1 MDRDQEGKGCVP
13 EAEIREAVTDFAQL
27 ALRMDVPEASSASK
41 PATLLLERLLLLC
54 QARQGVLFLTGEEP
68 QAVVAPSNRKASRI
82 IALQEIGEEQ
92 AYRLLFSFLPITL
105 STVGVNSVPGTPGWA
120 LCHVPTSVS
129 SPVGDQALSQISAQP
144 LLFGDVWFLFGWP
157 GETDGACD
165 ALLERARLLLQQVV
179 VPVGAALLS
188 LLQRERI
195 QELEAIAYTESV
207 REMELLKAELLATIS
222 HELRS
227 PLASIKGY
235 TATLLRHERRISAQ
249 ERHEFLLAIQQGS
262 DRLQF
267 IVERFLHMSQLET
280 ESVKVSPHLIDL
292 ARLLQEAIGAAQ
304 ARVLRQEPASFTFRM
319 HVQDADGRPAD
330 RAPLVRADPR
340 LLREVLDHLL
350 ENAVSYSPEGGV
362 IEVILRPVPASSLP
376 GERLDQTGAAES
388 APLGKEGIAQ
398 ADHLGTERQ
407 RAAEMVEIRVRDR
420 GMGIASEHL
429 DRIFERFYRV
439 DTALTRSVGG
449 LGLGLA
455 ISRKIIEL
463 HGGSIWAESWPGGGS
478 AFCVHLPISQEETD
492 PESAEW

>member
-1 MDRDQEGKGCVP
+1 MDRDQEGKGRVS
-13 EAEIREAVTDFAQL
+13 EAEIRGAVTDFAQL
-27 ALRMDVPEASSASK
+27 ALWMDVPEASSASK

-54 QARQGVLFLTGEEP
+54 QARQGVLFLTGEE
-68 QAVVAPSNRKASRI
+68 QHAVVAVANRKTPRI
-82 IALQEIGEEQ
+82 IALHEIGEEQ
-92 AYRLLFSFLPITL
+92 AYRLLSSFLSTAL
-105 STVGVNSVPGTPGWA
+105 STAGVNSVPGTPGWA

-129 SPVGDQALSQISAQP
+129 PLVGDQALSQRAAQP
-144 LLFGDVWFLFGWP
+144 LLFGEVWFLFGWP
-157 GETDGACD
+157 GEADGACD
-165 ALLERARLLLQQVV
+165 ALLERARLLLPQVV

-195 QELEAIAYTESV
+195 QELEAIAYTESL

-249 ERHEFLLAIQQGS
+249 ERHEFLLAIQLGS

-292 ARLLQEAIGAAQ
+292 ARLVQEAVDAAQ
-304 ARVLRQEPASFTFRM
+304 ARVLRQEPVSFTFRM
-319 HVQDADGRPAD
+319 HVQDADGRPVA
-330 RAPLVRADPR
+330 RVPLVKADPR

-362 IEVILRPVPASSLP
+362 IEVILQPVPASSP
-376 GERLDQTGAAES
+376 IGERSDQIGAAES
-388 APLGKEGIAQ
+388 LPAGKEGIAQ
-398 ADHLGTERQ
+398 ADHLRTEGQ
-407 RAAEMVEIRVRDR
+407 RAAGMVEIRVQDR

-429 DRIFERFYRV
+429 ERIFERFYRV
-439 DTALTRSVGG
+439 DTALTRSVGA

-455 ISRKIIEL
+455 ISRRIIEL
-463 HGGSIWAESWPGGGS
+463 HGGSIRAESWPGGGS
-478 AFCVHLPISQEETD
+478 TFCVRLPISREETS
-492 PESAEW
+492 PESAE